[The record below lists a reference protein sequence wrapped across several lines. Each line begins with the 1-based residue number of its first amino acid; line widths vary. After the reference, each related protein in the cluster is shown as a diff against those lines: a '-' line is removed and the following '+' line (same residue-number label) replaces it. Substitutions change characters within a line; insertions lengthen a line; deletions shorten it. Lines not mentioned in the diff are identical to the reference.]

1 MIKPFSYWI
10 LIVLFVILQY
20 AMTLLSGSLL
30 TPFMNE
36 FQLTNSTS
44 SMIISSYYY
53 LYIVCQI
60 PSGVLIDRY
69 GIKKIVIPSLLFF
82 SISSFWFSATKS
94 IHGLLL
100 SRITMGLSASV
111 AFIACTYIISKHFKK
126 QSYTFM
132 IALTETC
139 SMLTVGLI
147 SHYFSGVMSQSSWRH
162 PFHYSGIIALCLSA
176 LIYIFYQKPKRLF
189 SQEKHYSLNGIQYA
203 SRLKVVLSNK
213 KIWFCGLYA
222 GIMFGVLTSFAGMW
236 YHPLLIAKY
245 PNFQNLDVYSTLIF
259 IGVSIGGPI
268 IGILCRYI
276 NESKLLYLYS
286 GCSTL
291 LLMVMIWIPINN
303 HIALAIIS
311 ILLGMFLVS
320 FVLPFKIADGE
331 VEESLSTAGSG
342 ITNMLC
348 VLLSPFIQ
356 PIVGFMI
363 DFLTNRMHSALT
375 ANQIANSL
383 FPLIVICTF
392 FVIKHM
398 KKCK

>member
-1 MIKPFSYWI
+1 MIKAFSYWI
-10 LIVLFVILQY
+10 FIVIFVVLQY

-36 FQLTNSTS
+36 FQLTQSAS

-53 LYIVCQI
+53 LYIMCQI
-60 PSGVLIDRY
+60 PSGVLVDRY
-69 GIKKIVIPSLLFF
+69 GIKKTVIPSLIFF
-82 SISSFWFSATKS
+82 SVSSFWFSTTQS

-139 SMLTVGLI
+139 SMLTVALI
-147 SHYFSGVMSQSSWRH
+147 SHYFSGIVSQSSWRH

-176 LIYIFYQKPKRLF
+176 LICIFYQKPKTHIL
-189 SQEKHYSLNGIQYA
+189 QEKHYSLNRMQYA
-203 SRLKVVLSNK
+203 SRLKVILSNK

-236 YHPLLIAKY
+236 YHPLLISKY
-245 PNFQNLDVYSTLIF
+245 PNFQNLDVFSTYIF
-259 IGVSIGGPI
+259 IGAAIGGPI
-268 IGILCRYI
+268 IGVLCRYI
-276 NESKLLYLYS
+276 KESKLLYLYS
-286 GCSTL
+286 GCSAL
-291 LLMVMIWIPINN
+291 LLMIMIWIPIN
-303 HIALAIIS
+303 HRIALAIIS
-311 ILLGMFLVS
+311 ILLGMFLTS
-320 FVLPFKIADGE
+320 FVLPFKIVDGE

-342 ITNMLC
+342 MTNMLC
-348 VLLSPFIQ
+348 VLLSPLIQ
-356 PIVGFMI
+356 PIVGFII
-363 DFLTNRMHSALT
+363 DFLTDRMHSSLT

-398 KKCK
+398 KKCE